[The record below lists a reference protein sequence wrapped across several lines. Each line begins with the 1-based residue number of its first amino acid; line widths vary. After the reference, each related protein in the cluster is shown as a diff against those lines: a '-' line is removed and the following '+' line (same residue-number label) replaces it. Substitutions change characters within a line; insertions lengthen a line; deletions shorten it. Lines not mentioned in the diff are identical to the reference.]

1 MDRPRMK
8 LASAS
13 VHRRRLATA
22 GKLGLA
28 LIAASLAIGIVGYMA
43 LEGLDFVDAFLNAA
57 MILSGMG
64 PLHNPD
70 STAGKVFA
78 GLYALYSGF
87 AVLAIAA
94 IMFAPIVH
102 RTFHRLHIADSE
114 LEEKAEEKMEA
125 KAEAKARTEGRR
137 GRKR

>member
-1 MDRPRMK
+1 MDRARMP
-8 LASAS
+8 LASAA
-13 VHRRRLATA
+13 VHRRRLVTA

-28 LIAASLAIGIVGYMA
+28 LIAVSLAIGIAGYMFF
-43 LEGLDFVDAFLNAA
+43 EELDLVDAFLNAA

-78 GLYALYSGF
+78 GFYALYSGF

-102 RTFHRLHIADSE
+102 RIFHRLHIADSE

-137 GRKR
+137 GRRR